1 MGISNF
7 LCSQHTFFFRART
20 DVSVYVLGMGS
31 ESAEGSPHN
40 LSRRSLANLS
50 KEFRGMDGVQEE
62 QKGAKLA
69 SAAAHIPRLPV
80 GEEKTTTSTKASTM
94 AWLVWKK
101 LNAVQV

>member
-1 MGISNF
+1 MGI
-7 LCSQHTFFFRART
+7 Q
-20 DVSVYVLGMGS
+20 
-31 ESAEGSPHN
+31 SAQGSPHN

-50 KEFRGMDGVQEE
+50 KEIRGVDGVQEE
-62 QKGAKLA
+62 QEGAKLA

-80 GEEKTTTSTKASTM
+80 GEEKTTTSSTKASTM

>member
-1 MGISNF
+1 ME
-7 LCSQHTFFFRART
+7 
-20 DVSVYVLGMGS
+20 S
-31 ESAEGSPHN
+31 ESAQGSPHN

-50 KEFRGMDGVQEE
+50 KEIRGVDGVQEE

-80 GEEKTTTSTKASTM
+80 GEERTTPSTKASTM

>member
-50 KEFRGMDGVQEE
+50 KEIRGVDGVQEE

-80 GEEKTTTSTKASTM
+80 GEERTTPSTKASTM

>member
-31 ESAEGSPHN
+31 ESAQGSPHN
-40 LSRRSLANLS
+40 FSRRSLANLS
-50 KEFRGMDGVQEE
+50 KEIRGVDGVLEE

-80 GEEKTTTSTKASTM
+80 GEEKTTTSASTM